1 VANVSCRHGSHGA
14 ETLVWIRAGENN
26 VSSSRFGS
34 FKDILLGKPKDPLDP
49 KVFHQISLVAF
60 LAWVGL
66 GADGLS
72 SSAYGPEEAY
82 LALGQHSLLALPLA
96 MMMAITVFVI
106 SASYSQIIEL
116 FPTGGGGYLVATKL
130 LGEKV
135 GLVSG
140 SALVVDYMLTITISV
155 ASGAD
160 ALFSF
165 LPASVLGL
173 KLFTEILLIL
183 GLIFLNLR
191 GTKESVQ
198 FLLPIFLLF
207 VLAHGVAITLG
218 VGTRVGELPTVVSGS
233 IEESLGD
240 VHGIGLW
247 ATLAILLHA
256 YSLGGGTYTGIEAV
270 SNGLQILRE
279 PRAETGKRTMLYMA
293 ISLAFTASGILLCY
307 LLHQVVHEPGRT
319 LNASLLDKIYGVIF
333 GSGSSVTAT
342 LVISTLMTEAAILL
356 VAAQAGF
363 IDGPR
368 VLSNMAL
375 DSWAPH
381 RFSLLSDQLVTRDG
395 IWFMGLTSL
404 GFLLYTHGNVSLLVV
419 MYSINV
425 FLTFTLS
432 QLGMCKHWWE
442 VRGAEVIWLRKFCIN
457 GLGLLLTGTILI
469 ITVTIKFAEGGWVT
483 LLVTFCFISL
493 CTFVHSHY
501 ARVRRALKR
510 LDDTLLTIPFQPNL
524 KEPVPAK
531 NPTAPTAAIIVR
543 DFDGVAVH
551 ALLTIPRL
559 FPNHFKNVVFISVGV
574 IDSGQFK
581 GQKEIENLRR
591 AKEEDLKS
599 FVEFANCLG
608 WYAEY
613 RYSLGVDLM
622 AELEELCTAVVQD
635 FPKSVF
641 FSGKLVFQEENA
653 ISRFLHNHTPA
664 TLQQKLQFA
673 GLDMMILPIRIFADP
688 QTR

>member
-1 VANVSCRHGSHGA
+1 MAWS
-14 ETLVWIRAGENN
+14 RAIVER
-26 VSSSRFGS
+26 SRLAS
-34 FKDILLGKPKDPLDP
+34 FKDLVLGKPKNPLDP
-49 KVFHQISLVAF
+49 TVFHQISLVAF

-82 LALGQHSLLALPLA
+82 LALGQHYLLALPLA
-96 MMMAITVFVI
+96 LMMAFTVFII

-130 LGEKV
+130 LGEKS

-165 LPASVLGL
+165 LPPSVHGL
-173 KLFTEILLIL
+173 KLSTEVFLIL

-207 VLAHGVAITLG
+207 VLTHVVAISLG
-218 VGTRVGELPTVVSGS
+218 VGTRIGELPIVASTSMQ
-233 IEESLGD
+233 ESLTD
-240 VHGIGLW
+240 VRGIGIW

-279 PRAETGKRTMLYMA
+279 PRVETGKRTMLYMSV
-293 ISLAFTASGILLCY
+293 SLAFTASGILLCY
-307 LLHQVVHEPGRT
+307 LLHQVVHESGKT
-319 LNASLLDKIYGVIF
+319 LNASLWAKVYGVVL
-333 GSGSSVTAT
+333 GGETSVAAS
-342 LVISTLMTEAAILL
+342 LVILTLITEAALLL

-404 GFLLYTHGNVSLLVV
+404 GFLLYTQGRVNLLVV

-432 QLGMCKHWWE
+432 QLGMCRHWWE
-442 VRGAEVIWLRKFCIN
+442 VRRTQSVWLRKLCLN
-457 GLGLLLTGTILI
+457 GLGLLLTGTILVV
-469 ITVTIKFAEGGWVT
+469 TVTIKFAEGGWVT

-493 CTFVHSHY
+493 CYFVRSHY
-501 ARVRRALKR
+501 NRVRRALKS

-524 KEPVPAK
+524 KEPVPPK

-559 FPNHFKNVVFISVGV
+559 FPNHFKNVVVISVGV

-581 GQKEIENLRR
+581 GHKEIDNLRH

-622 AELEELCTAVVQD
+622 AELEELCTAVVRD

-653 ISRFLHNHTPA
+653 LSRFLHNHTPA

-673 GLDMMILPIRIFADP
+673 GLDMMILPIRVFANFQGKQP
-688 QTR
+688 ER

>member
-1 VANVSCRHGSHGA
+1 MARKLCYLSG
-14 ETLVWIRAGENN
+14 GEHT
-26 VSSSRFGS
+26 VGRSRFAS
-34 FKDILLGKPKDPLDP
+34 LKDILFGKPKDPLDP

-96 MMMAITVFVI
+96 IMMALTVFVI

-130 LGEKV
+130 LGEKA

-165 LPASVLGL
+165 LPSSVQGL
-173 KLFTEILLIL
+173 KLFTEVFLIL

-207 VLAHGVAITLG
+207 VLTHGVAITLG
-218 VGTRVGELPTVVSGS
+218 VGTRIGELPTVVSGS

-240 VHGIGLW
+240 VRGIGIW

-307 LLHQVVHEPGRT
+307 LLHQVSHVPGET
-319 LNASLLDKIYGVIF
+319 LNATLFAKIYGVIF
-333 GSGSSVTAT
+333 GGESSLAAALVIAT
-342 LVISTLMTEAAILL
+342 LITEAAILL

-381 RFSLLSDQLVTRDG
+381 RFSLLSDRLVTRDG

-404 GFLLYTHGNVSLLVV
+404 GFLLYTQGRVSLLVV

-432 QLGMCKHWWE
+432 QLGMCRHWWE
-442 VRGAEVIWLRKFCIN
+442 VRRTEAIWLRKFWVN

-469 ITVTIKFAEGGWVT
+469 VTVTIKFGEGGWVT
-483 LLVTFCFISL
+483 LLVTSCFISL
-493 CTFVHSHY
+493 CIFVHAHY

-524 KEPVPAK
+524 KEPVPPKSPA
-531 NPTAPTAAIIVR
+531 APTAAIIVR

-581 GQKEIENLRR
+581 GQQEIENLRR

-622 AELEELCTAVVQD
+622 AELEELCTAVVRD
-635 FPKSVF
+635 FPRSVF

-653 ISRFLHNHTPA
+653 VSRFLHNHTPA
-664 TLQQKLQFA
+664 TLQQKLQFS

>member
-1 VANVSCRHGSHGA
+1 MG
-14 ETLVWIRAGENN
+14 
-26 VSSSRFGS
+26 SSRFTS

-49 KVFHQISLVAF
+49 KVFHQISLIAF

-82 LALGQHSLLALPLA
+82 LALGAHSLLALPLA
-96 MMMAITVFVI
+96 VMMALTVFMI
-106 SASYSQIIEL
+106 SASYAQIIEL

-130 LGEKV
+130 LGEKA

-165 LPASVLGL
+165 LPSFLQGL
-173 KLFTEILLIL
+173 KLSIEVLLIL
-183 GLIFLNLR
+183 GLIFLNMR

-207 VLAHGVAITLG
+207 VLSHGIAITLG
-218 VGTRVGELPTVVSGS
+218 VGTRIGELPNVVSSSVG
-233 IEESLGD
+233 ESLGD
-240 VHGIGLW
+240 VRGIGIW

-307 LLHQVVHEPGRT
+307 LLHQVSSRPGQT
-319 LNASLLDKIYGVIF
+319 LNATLFTEVYGVVF
-333 GSGSSVTAT
+333 GGGSSLAAT
-342 LVISTLMTEAAILL
+342 LVIGTLITESAILL

-381 RFSLLSDQLVTRDG
+381 RFSLLSDRLVTRDG

-404 GFLLYTHGNVSLLVV
+404 GFLFYTQGKVSLLVV

-425 FLTFTLS
+425 FLTFTFS
-432 QLGMCKHWWE
+432 QLGMCRHWWE
-442 VRGAEVIWLRKFCIN
+442 VRKNEAAWLRKLSVN
-457 GLGLLLTGTILI
+457 GLGLLLTGTILVV
-469 ITVTIKFAEGGWVT
+469 TVTIKFLEGGWVT
-483 LLVTFCFISL
+483 LLVTSCFIAL
-493 CTFVHSHY
+493 CTLVRWHY
-501 ARVRRALKR
+501 TRVGRALKR
-510 LDDTLLTIPFQPNL
+510 LDDTLLTLPFHPNL
-524 KEPVPAK
+524 KEPVPPK
-531 NPTAPTAAIIVR
+531 SPTAPTAAIIVR
-543 DFDGVAVH
+543 DFDGVSVH

-559 FPNHFKNVVFISVGV
+559 FPHHFKNVVFISVGV

-581 GQKEIENLRR
+581 GQQEIDNLRR
-591 AKEEDLKS
+591 AKEDDLKS

-613 RYSLGVDLM
+613 RYALGVDLM
-622 AELEELCTAVVQD
+622 AELEELCSAVVRD
-635 FPKSVF
+635 FPRSIF
-641 FSGKLVFQEENA
+641 FSGKLVFQRENA
-653 ISRFLHNHTPA
+653 FSRFLHNHTPA

-673 GLDMMILPIRIFADP
+673 GLDMMILPIRVFADP
-688 QTR
+688 EANQPATGE

>member
-1 VANVSCRHGSHGA
+1 MVLMARKLCYLSG
-14 ETLVWIRAGENN
+14 GEHT
-26 VSSSRFGS
+26 VGRSRFAS
-34 FKDILLGKPKDPLDP
+34 LKDILFGKPKDPLDP

-96 MMMAITVFVI
+96 IMMALTVFVI

-130 LGEKV
+130 LGEKT

-165 LPASVLGL
+165 LPSSVQGL
-173 KLFTEILLIL
+173 KLFAEVLLIL

-207 VLAHGVAITLG
+207 VLTHGVAITLG
-218 VGTRVGELPTVVSGS
+218 VGTRIGELPTVVSGS
-233 IEESLGD
+233 MEESLGD
-240 VHGIGLW
+240 VRGIGIW

-307 LLHQVVHEPGRT
+307 LLHQVSHVPGET
-319 LNASLLDKIYGVIF
+319 LNATLFGKIYGVIF
-333 GSGSSVTAT
+333 GGESSLAAALVIAT
-342 LVISTLMTEAAILL
+342 LITEAAILL

-381 RFSLLSDQLVTRDG
+381 RFSLLSDRLVTRDG

-404 GFLLYTHGNVSLLVV
+404 GFLLYTQGRVSLLVV

-432 QLGMCKHWWE
+432 QLGMCRHWWE
-442 VRGAEVIWLRKFCIN
+442 VRRTEALWLRKFWVN

-469 ITVTIKFAEGGWVT
+469 VTVTIKFGEGGWVT
-483 LLVTFCFISL
+483 LLVTSCFISL
-493 CTFVHSHY
+493 CIFVHAHY
-501 ARVRRALKR
+501 GRVRLALKR

-524 KEPVPAK
+524 KEPVPPK
-531 NPTAPTAAIIVR
+531 SSVAPTAAIIVR

-581 GQKEIENLRR
+581 GQQEIENLRR

-635 FPKSVF
+635 FPRSVF

-653 ISRFLHNHTPA
+653 VSRFLHNHTPA
-664 TLQQKLQFA
+664 TLQQKLQFS